1 MNFATS
7 QLASFLADQH
17 KSKEE
22 TGDFELSCQGKVV
35 RAHSFILMRSEFFKT
50 AMNTAVGHSDK
61 TMEVNEFSHKVLTVA
76 VDFMYGKEIPEDFN
90 LEEDLMSLLQMADLY
105 LMDDLKDAAGFLIG
119 KTLSLENIFDISK
132 FADKFRATLL
142 REQCAEF
149 LFDSHTSFGED
160 KIAQMNDGSVIA
172 LLAVKMMKDPEGKK
186 GLKDGWMTKLFGD
199 QPAFKSRKDFAVLD
213 AYKTYLRS
221 MIKSRMFVK
230 CSMTSVWHGCR
241 CGYGYGCHCGG
252 DYIVTEG
259 HVGFIRDTYIHLNGG
274 CLVKWL
280 TVKSGDQAFGLLTQS
295 SSGPIECLD
304 LLTEPF
310 YF

>member
-7 QLASFLADQH
+7 NLASFLADQH

-61 TMEVNEFSHKVLTVA
+61 TMEVKEFSHKVLTVA

-90 LEEDLMSLLQMADLY
+90 LEEDLKSLLRFADYY

-119 KTLSLENIFDISK
+119 KTISKKNIFDISK
-132 FADKFRATLL
+132 FADNFRATLL
-142 REQCAEF
+142 IEQCAKFFCDNHASLE
-149 LFDSHTSFGED
+149 
-160 KIAQMNDGSVIA
+160 
-172 LLAVKMMKDPEGKK
+172 
-186 GLKDGWMTKLFGD
+186 
-199 QPAFKSRKDFAVLD
+199 
-213 AYKTYLRS
+213 
-221 MIKSRMFVK
+221 
-230 CSMTSVWHGCR
+230 
-241 CGYGYGCHCGG
+241 
-252 DYIVTEG
+252 
-259 HVGFIRDTYIHLNGG
+259 YIHLNGG
-274 CLVKWL
+274 FLQGIFVKWL
-280 TVKSGDQAFGLLTQS
+280 TVKNGDQAHGLLNQS
-295 SSGPIECLD
+295 SSGPFECLD